1 MLYSF
6 LSHSCFIP
14 LSPEIH
20 HFYIF
25 PSLRESLYPHLSR
38 SHSSSLFHPFLPPW
52 WSRSWL
58 FLPFLLIYVN
68 NREIFHDFWKIF
80 LQRFVCL
87 YKTLYLCI
95 RFWEILLLSDI
106 ESVLWETERQK
117 SSTGVAWVDLGDNTS
132 EATVAGRK
140 ACWYFFR
147 GGFDFNLILGWHSE
161 KQTDSGIPSDTY
173 IIKTFLQFPEQREEW
188 ELAFIPESWRKCI
201 RYLYNGEFDPGSGWT
216 LATGLTHASRGAALR

>member
-95 RFWEILLLSDI
+95 RFWEILLLSDM

-140 ACWYFFR
+140 ACWYF
-147 GGFDFNLILGWHSE
+147 LEVVL
-161 KQTDSGIPSDTY
+161 
-173 IIKTFLQFPEQREEW
+173 
-188 ELAFIPESWRKCI
+188 
-201 RYLYNGEFDPGSGWT
+201 T
-216 LATGLTHASRGAALR
+216 LTWY

>member
-1 MLYSF
+1 MFPFTFMFPLLLPLTPAFPWFSSF
-6 LSHSCFIP
+6 PVLIP
-14 LSPEIH
+14 
-20 HFYIF
+20 
-25 PSLRESLYPHLSR
+25 
-38 SHSSSLFHPFLPPW
+38 HPFSIHFSPPW

-58 FLPFLLIYVN
+58 FLPLLLIYVN

-140 ACWYFFR
+140 VCWYFFR

-161 KQTDSGIPSDTY
+161 KQTDSGIPT
-173 IIKTFLQFPEQREEW
+173 W
-188 ELAFIPESWRKCI
+188 
-201 RYLYNGEFDPGSGWT
+201 YLI
-216 LATGLTHASRGAALR
+216 L

>member
-1 MLYSF
+1 MFPFTFMFPLLLPLTPAFPWFSSF
-6 LSHSCFIP
+6 PVLIPHPSSIHS
-14 LSPEIH
+14 
-20 HFYIF
+20 
-25 PSLRESLYPHLSR
+25 
-38 SHSSSLFHPFLPPW
+38 PPW

-87 YKTLYLCI
+87 YKTPYLCI
-95 RFWEILLLSDI
+95 RFWEIFLLSDM

-140 ACWYFFR
+140 VCWYFFR

>member
-1 MLYSF
+1 MFPFTFMFPLLLPLTPAFPWFSSF
-6 LSHSCFIP
+6 PVLIP
-14 LSPEIH
+14 
-20 HFYIF
+20 
-25 PSLRESLYPHLSR
+25 
-38 SHSSSLFHPFLPPW
+38 HPFPIHFSPPW
-52 WSRSWL
+52 GSWRGL
-58 FLPFLLIYVN
+58 FSPFSLIYVN

-87 YKTLYLCI
+87 YKTPYLCI
-95 RFWEILLLSDI
+95 RFWEIFLLSDM

-173 IIKTFLQFPEQREEW
+173 IIKTFLQWRVW
-188 ELAFIPESWRKCI
+188 SWLRMNASYRLNTCK
-201 RYLYNGEFDPGSGWT
+201 
-216 LATGLTHASRGAALR
+216 SRGSITVACYCRWRPAHGWVTRIQPAHDLGITLRKQA

>member
-1 MLYSF
+1 MFPFTFMFPLLLPLTPAFPWFSSF
-6 LSHSCFIP
+6 PVLIP
-14 LSPEIH
+14 
-20 HFYIF
+20 
-25 PSLRESLYPHLSR
+25 
-38 SHSSSLFHPFLPPW
+38 HPFSIHFSPPW
-52 WSRSWL
+52 GSWRGL
-58 FLPFLLIYVN
+58 FSPFSLIYVN

-87 YKTLYLCI
+87 IKTPYLCI
-95 RFWEILLLSDI
+95 RFWEILLLSDM

-188 ELAFIPESWRKCI
+188 ELAFISESWRKCI
-201 RYLYNGEFDPGSGWT
+201 GYLYNGEFDPGSGWT

>member
-58 FLPFLLIYVN
+58 FLPLLLIYVN

-95 RFWEILLLSDI
+95 RFWEILLLSDM

-140 ACWYFFR
+140 VCWYFFR

-173 IIKTFLQFPEQREEW
+173 IIKTFYNFRSSERNGSLLLFP
-188 ELAFIPESWRKCI
+188 
-201 RYLYNGEFDPGSGWT
+201 
-216 LATGLTHASRGAALR
+216 SRDGNV

>member
-1 MLYSF
+1 MFPFTFMFPLLLPLTPAFPWFSSF
-6 LSHSCFIP
+6 PVLIP
-14 LSPEIH
+14 
-20 HFYIF
+20 
-25 PSLRESLYPHLSR
+25 
-38 SHSSSLFHPFLPPW
+38 HPFPIHFSPPW
-52 WSRSWL
+52 GSWRGL
-58 FLPFLLIYVN
+58 FSPFSLIYVN

-87 YKTLYLCI
+87 IKTPYLCI
-95 RFWEILLLSDI
+95 RFWEILLLSDM

-140 ACWYFFR
+140 VCWYFFR

-173 IIKTFLQFPEQREEW
+173 IIKTFYNFRSSERNGSLFLFP
-188 ELAFIPESWRKCI
+188 
-201 RYLYNGEFDPGSGWT
+201 
-216 LATGLTHASRGAALR
+216 SRDGNV